1 MNTKRSRD
9 GSGGSRRPSA
19 GEPAKESIDLE
30 SHLPY
35 RLARLTNLIRQST
48 SDEYLKHAGMSG
60 REWRVLG
67 MLGLRGPI
75 SAAETADLTGM
86 DRATIT
92 RSVDRLE
99 AESYVQRESDP
110 EDRRRLVLKVT
121 ARGRRKCDQ
130 IIPLMREDGAEY
142 DALLSV
148 RERKLL
154 FDIIDR
160 LEARAHDRH
169 NELAARRRR
178 RRESAE

>member
-1 MNTKRSRD
+1 MNAQRRRS
-9 GSGGSRRPSA
+9 GSGDGHRPTIGPPMA
-19 GEPAKESIDLE
+19 QGVDLE

-48 SDEYLKHAGMSG
+48 SDEYLKHTGMSG

-67 MLGLRGPI
+67 MIGLRGPL
-75 SAAETADLTGM
+75 SAAETAELTGM

-99 AESYVQRESDP
+99 TQGYVQRESDAR
-110 EDRRRLVLKVT
+110 DRRRLVLQVT
-121 ARGRRKCDQ
+121 PRGRRKCDQ

-142 DALLSV
+142 DALLSA
-148 RERKLL
+148 REKKLL

-169 NELAARRRR
+169 NEHAARRRR
-178 RRESAE
+178 RRESAD